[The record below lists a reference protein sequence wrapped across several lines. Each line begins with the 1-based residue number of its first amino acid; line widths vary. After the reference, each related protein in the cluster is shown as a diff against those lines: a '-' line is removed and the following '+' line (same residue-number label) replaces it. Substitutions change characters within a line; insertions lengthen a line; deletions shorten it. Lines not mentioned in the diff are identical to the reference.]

1 MQPVGVANTRI
12 STDYAQ
18 QSPRSVILI
27 NKRIYSIVNIAYTY
41 ILTSLST
48 TFLPAKDLASGGALY

>member
-27 NKRIYSIVNIAYTY
+27 NERIYSIVNIAYTY